1 MLVETTPSPF
11 SLSPPSFSTALELEV
26 DTTDMKL
33 DELLAAGASAVV
45 KRGDEIKELRAN
57 YENQLRQLKELI
69 GDQNDRL
76 EMQQNSFERLSR
88 IAGGVQGR
96 NNS

>member
-1 MLVETTPSPF
+1 
-11 SLSPPSFSTALELEV
+11 TALELEV

-88 IAGGVQGR
+88 IA
-96 NNS
+96 

>member
-1 MLVETTPSPF
+1 
-11 SLSPPSFSTALELEV
+11 
-26 DTTDMKL
+26 MKL
-33 DELLAAGASAVV
+33 DELLAAGASAAV